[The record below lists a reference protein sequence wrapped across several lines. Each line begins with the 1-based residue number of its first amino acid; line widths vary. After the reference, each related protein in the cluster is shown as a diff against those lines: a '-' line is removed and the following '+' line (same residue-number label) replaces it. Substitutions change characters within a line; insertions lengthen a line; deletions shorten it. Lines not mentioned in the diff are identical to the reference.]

1 MPQKNVEVVRRLL
14 ALWQGTDPVAVS
26 RDDATWLGRGPEL
39 EAIFAPDCAFA
50 WITSASESRRPV
62 LTGCARPGAIGYEPW
77 ESVRIEYDQVIPVG
91 DGVLVL
97 ARQHGWIAGVQNE
110 VELVGAAVYLVQDGS
125 VTHAEFYSNR
135 AEALEAAGWGD

>member
-1 MPQKNVEVVRRLL
+1 M
-14 ALWQGTDPVAVS
+14 
-26 RDDATWLGRGPEL
+26 
-39 EAIFAPDCAFA
+39 
-50 WITSASESRRPV
+50 
-62 LTGCARPGAIGYEPW
+62 TGCARPGAIGYEPW

-91 DGVLVL
+91 DRVLVL

-110 VELVGAAVYLVQDGS
+110 VELVGAAVYLVQDGK